1 MTKKCTWCCDNG
13 IVQKYHNEEW
23 GIPLHDDQ
31 KYFEYISMGVMQ
43 CDLIGR

>member
-1 MTKKCTWCCDNG
+1 MTNRCTWCCDNG